1 MLAQFLDSSIKVDFK
16 PVVPAQSIYRSLP
29 SYSYRPQQNY
39 SRKVFQTPTN
49 KSINYS
55 VDIIQTIYDN
65 TNNEIINLEH
75 LLFDLKK
82 QRDYLTDIIKQKNKE
97 TIEKPMIN
105 DLTNDG
111 IQYNN
116 KEKQN
121 NDINKIY
128 DDQNTEE
135 LTKIE
140 KTDNNEIQQD
150 TNQILTPIP
159 VELRDETINNVK
171 NLEVN
176 QKSENDENIDI
187 SNYEINNNEDI
198 EKIKHFSENIN
209 TEKIKE
215 VFNESTGI
223 NGLTNKEGIK
233 QILDNISEN
242 QLSNV
247 LSSIVDSKH

>member
-1 MLAQFLDSSIKVDFK
+1 MLAQFLDSSINIDLK
-16 PVVPAQSIYRSLP
+16 PVVPAQPVYKPLP
-29 SYSYRPQQNY
+29 SYSFRPQQNY
-39 SRKVFQTPTN
+39 GRKTFQPPNNN
-49 KSINYS
+49 KSLNYS
-55 VDIIQTIYDN
+55 VDIIQTIYEN

-82 QRDYLTDIIKQKNKE
+82 QRDYLADIIKQKNKE
-97 TIEKPMIN
+97 ISEKPIIN

-111 IQYNN
+111 IQYN

-140 KTDNNEIQQD
+140 KTENNEIQQD
-150 TNQILTPIP
+150 TNKLLTPLP
-159 VELRDETINNVK
+159 VELQEETLNNIK
-171 NLEVN
+171 KIEVN
-176 QKSENDENIDI
+176 QKPENNKNIDI
-187 SNYEINNNEDI
+187 SNCEINNNEDI
-198 EKIKHFSENIN
+198 EKIKQFSENIN

-215 VFNESTGI
+215 AFNESVGFD
-223 NGLTNKEGIK
+223 GLVNKGDLK
-233 QILDNISEN
+233 QIIDNISEN

-247 LSSIVDSKH
+247 LSSIMD